1 MGPPNKKY
9 VGNKLDTDAE
19 RHKEHGSGRGRSKG
33 EADLLANNELM
44 VGAKMRGPRREG
56 RPPLPFRNARSA
68 LTALLLPKLIG

>member
-56 RPPLPFRNARSA
+56 GPLPFRNARSA